1 MSTGLPSR
9 HALPDYLPGDALA
22 QALEARGL
30 WRRAATR
37 WQHLLLQATDNRQAE
52 AIVQRQRYCL
62 QQVPRRRQT
71 VSDGTAPAGDSITV
85 MGLTNEPDLW
95 RTA

>member
-22 QALEARGL
+22 QELEARGL

-37 WQHLLLQATDNRQAE
+37 WQQLLLQATDHRQAE

-62 QQVPRRRQT
+62 RQVAKASVPG
-71 VSDGTAPAGDSITV
+71 DGTGPAGGGVSVAGSTS
-85 MGLTNEPDLW
+85 GPDLW